1 MATFGADLRK
11 TAARKIGNAVFGS
24 GMVGGALNKAFA
36 KKFGGGDQKDTQVAD
51 ALSEQ
56 AKEQETVNSALGR
69 IELTVMNIADNI
81 YNIAGVWSKHVA
93 SMEEARKA
101 QRERMSREAAAK
113 EEAASEMQATRIE
126 APGTAGTKAPTEE
139 DKKKGPIGKIMSA
152 LSSTR
157 GVVGKLLKRFAL
169 VTGGALLAAGVGG
182 AAMATVF
189 SAADSAFGKE
199 DAATLEPS
207 PSDLPTED
215 GGETTTTGTSTL
227 TGAQPQ
233 PSTSSSAPPPSSP
246 TSAAAQ
252 STLLDAQAKEGAMY
266 EQVQRET
273 SSAAPPAA
281 TPVAQPAMP
290 ATAPP
295 APPQGADSLPAQAE
309 EFFNKPEN
317 IAYKVQLE
325 AVNAKIK
332 GLNQSILTTEAAM
345 IGASPEDTKRHKA
358 TLSNLKTQL
367 ANAEDEKDNLVKSA
381 MNSTPQAVASMV
393 AGQTAPEL
401 STSSTPS
408 AATSAAPAS
417 TSSATPIPPS
427 PSTGTEISQASVD
440 VAAAGEP
447 QPQGD
452 AMVTNNGEVS
462 DGKPAPPMPMPS
474 PIADRGSLDIGTTF
488 RSGI

>member
-11 TAARKIGNAVFGS
+11 TAVRSIGNAVFGS
-24 GMVGGALNKAFA
+24 GIVGGALNKAFV
-36 KKFGGGDQKDTQVAD
+36 KKFGSGDQKDTQVAD

-139 DKKKGPIGKIMSA
+139 DKKKGPMGKIMSA

-189 SAADSAFGKE
+189 SAADSAFDKE

-207 PSDLPTED
+207 TSAPPTD
-215 GGETTTTGTSTL
+215 GGSEPATGTSTS

-233 PSTSSSAPPPSSP
+233 PSTPSSAPPPPSP

-252 STLLDAQAKEGAMY
+252 SASSDAQAKEGAMY
-266 EQVQRET
+266 EQVQRDT

-452 AMVTNNGEVS
+452 AMVTNNGEMS

-474 PIADRGSLDIGTTF
+474 PVADRGSLDIGTTF